1 MHALNFGQDEPALRY
16 SAPMAPADCIWHQ
29 PKLFFFVTKSVDPPT
44 EVLPCGVGGVVLGFS
59 VAPIQVAAAL
69 RHLVQQR
76 GLPVLVIHVWAGGPH
91 RAVCS
96 APTAA
101 PSSG

>member
-1 MHALNFGQDEPALRY
+1 MVRLARSLVSWRGPLAAFRENF
-16 SAPMAPADCIWHQ
+16 ADAVR
-29 PKLFFFVTKSVDPPT
+29 P
-44 EVLPCGVGGVVLGFS
+44 